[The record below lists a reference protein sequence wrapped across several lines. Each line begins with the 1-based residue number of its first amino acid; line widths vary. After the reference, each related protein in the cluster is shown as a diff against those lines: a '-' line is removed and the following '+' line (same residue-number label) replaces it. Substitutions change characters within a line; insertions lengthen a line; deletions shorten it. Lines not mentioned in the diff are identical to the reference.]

1 LATGVAS
8 LSDMQPGHGGM
19 LTRFADD
26 MRSALG
32 RVRSRLRS
40 GAVEAVEAQRVA
52 GGMSAALAR
61 TVRVAMLLVLSISIA
76 SADAARPYTL
86 ADLEALVKKRA
97 WVELVDHLDDVA
109 PTSRDARWESVARD
123 GALGVLAM
131 AGATGPADGLAAADE
146 LLARYPTLK
155 DSKDFMAKRARAG
168 VAAFEQCFRKQ
179 RWFASCAKR
188 VRAFVVADPRDTEL
202 AFRVGKLVPNGERAR
217 AVPAFAIAI
226 HKRDDERCKDAD
238 VRSAVL
244 AGLAIAESSDPELVA
259 DAVQLASATCWN
271 ALHAAVRDAM
281 GGGSAD
287 YLANTCPFVKARQSL
302 PSLLT
307 KQCEKATKT
316 N

>member
-1 LATGVAS
+1 MMVVTIAIASVATAERRAY
-8 LSDMQPGHGGM
+8 
-19 LTRFADD
+19 TIAD
-26 MRSALG
+26 L
-32 RVRSRLRS
+32 
-40 GAVEAVEAQRVA
+40 Q
-52 GGMSAALAR
+52 ALAQHG
-61 TVRVAMLLVLSISIA
+61 
-76 SADAARPYTL
+76 
-86 ADLEALVKKRA
+86 A

-109 PTSRDARWESVARD
+109 PTSRDARWQSIARD

-131 AGATGPADGLAAADE
+131 AGATGPAEGLAAADD

-168 VAAFEQCFRKQ
+168 IAAFEQCFRKQ

-188 VRAFVVADPRDTEL
+188 VRAFVAADPRDTDL

-226 HKRDDERCKDAD
+226 RKRDDERCKDTD
-238 VRSAVL
+238 VRAAVL

-259 DAVQLASATCWN
+259 DAVQLASATCWT
-271 ALHAAVRDAM
+271 ALHEAVRDAM